1 MKKILLFII
10 GFFLIPTLL
19 GSATAYL
26 FNPENYETYVGFWG
40 SIYLLIYIVFP
51 LIYRDKIKQKI
62 NKYTFYA
69 LLYSFLF
76 VLTYLTLY
84 YATN

>member
-1 MKKILLFII
+1 MKKIFLFII
-10 GFFLIPTLL
+10 GFFLIPTIL

-26 FNPENYETYVGFWG
+26 HNMENYETYVGYWG
-40 SIYLLIYIVFP
+40 SIYLLIYILFP

-62 NKYTFYA
+62 NKYAFYV
-69 LLYSFLF
+69 LLYSLLF
-76 VLTYLTLY
+76 VLTYLTLS

>member
-1 MKKILLFII
+1 MKKIFLFII
-10 GFFLIPTLL
+10 GFFLIPTIL

-26 FNPENYETYVGFWG
+26 YDMENYETYVGYWG
-40 SIYLLIYIVFP
+40 SIYLLLYIIFP
-51 LIYRDKIKQKI
+51 LIYRGKIKHKI

-76 VLTYLTLY
+76 VLTYLALTY
-84 YATN
+84 INY